1 MSDGLGKYHFM
12 AWSRRGLVASLT
24 NPDYGG
30 SLPLRGPLQ
39 VDLTVSAQGPNPTT
53 SPVPTVNVQTY
64 GPIDI
69 LGFDVRHVV
78 RTEPREFT
86 PNFEPNYLAGIELD
100 EPDLPWLFTPASPA
114 GDRIRPWFVLIVLKA
129 DEFTPVPGAPQP
141 LPAIDVGNV
150 GALQSLD
157 DSWNWAHTQVSG
169 DGGLAGTMSAAPAS
183 VIARLLCPRRL
194 DPETAYTAFLVPAF
208 EAGRRAGLGDDLTG
222 ITSSDPAWTAA
233 TKAPLR
239 LPVYYRFQFQ
249 TSDQGDFE
257 SLVRRLVPRKLG
269 SDIGQRPMAVDT
281 PMVGI
286 PSAGPPLALLG
297 ALQSLVVKPTE
308 WVDPD
313 KTNFQTAVEDFVNRT
328 SPLIDDPSQ
337 PDPEVVPPIYGMWHA
352 GVSSVSRTGTSW
364 LDELNLDP
372 RNRTQ
377 AGMGT
382 QVVQTN
388 LTSLMASAWQQVA
401 GVEQANAML
410 RRAQFARA
418 ISTALHALRFTPASQ
433 TKVLAL
439 TAPLHARM
447 LASPKTV
454 RATISASRVPLRLFS
469 APMRRITS
477 AASAVRRRQKRLGAV
492 PGSIVERV
500 NANTATIVP
509 PVKPPSGLV
518 SIEDI
523 SQKVVPRWA
532 QFFPIVLTV
541 DTPVGD
547 FKVSVELGDKFAS
560 GAVTVASLKPENI
573 SAIPARPEFTVTT
586 PGSATMAGATSGA
599 TALAAAVDSPDAKAF
614 RTALMPWTTALQGA
628 TPDPPLAPALEL
640 AQLRNTVLAR
650 IDPAVTVPAR
660 LASLIR
666 LTDKIKWNPPDPIQ
680 PITAAPSF
688 PQPLYAKV
696 RDLSPAYIL
705 PGIDKILPDT
715 VGLLES
721 NHAFIE
727 AVMVGANHEMA
738 RQLLWAGYPTDCRGS
753 YFRQFWDVSR
763 YVRQA
768 GDPADPDALAEL
780 LKDIPPIHT
789 WPLPAPLGDHE
800 NRADIVPNNVVL
812 IIRGE
817 LLRRY
822 PDAIIYA
829 AKAKVEDGKRIID
842 TSDERFPIFG
852 GELPTDITFLGFNL
866 SRDDAKGGT
875 ATAPQGFFFVFQ
887 QHPTGPRFGLE
898 PSDGTADSW
907 ASLAW
912 TNFYA
917 SSVAAPLHA
926 AALPARTFAG
936 PWTAQR
942 LPSQMMKLA
951 LAGGKLP
958 DFLSASLAP
967 DVSFSTG
974 EDALFAWG
982 KDAAQTAAITLRLP
996 FRVAIHAELM
1006 VPDS

>member
-12 AWSRRGLVASLT
+12 AWSRRGLAAALD

-30 SLPLRGPLQ
+30 SLPLRGALQ

-53 SPVPTVNVQTY
+53 TPVPTVKVQTY
-64 GPIDI
+64 GPADI
-69 LGFDVRHVV
+69 LGFDSRHVV

-129 DEFTPVPGAPQP
+129 DEFKPVPGVPQP
-141 LPAIDVGNV
+141 LPAIDVNRIA
-150 GALQSLD
+150 ALQPLD
-157 DSWNWAHTQVSG
+157 DSWNWAHAQVSG
-169 DGGLAGTMSAAPAS
+169 DGGLAGTMSAAPAA
-183 VIARLLCPRRL
+183 VIARLVCPRRL
-194 DPETAYTAFLVPAF
+194 DPEAAYTAFLVPAF
-208 EAGRRAGLGDDLTG
+208 EAGRLAGLGDDISGVT
-222 ITSSDPAWTAA
+222 TSDPAWTAA

-239 LPVYYRFQFQ
+239 LPFYYQFQFQ

-269 SDIGQRPMAVDT
+269 ADIGQRPMAVDT

-297 ALQSLVVKPTE
+297 ALQSLVVKPSE
-308 WVDPD
+308 WKDPD
-313 KTNFQTAVEDFVNRT
+313 KANFQTAVEDFVNRT
-328 SPLIDDPSQ
+328 SPLIDDPTQ

-352 GVSSVSRTGTSW
+352 GVSTVSRTGTSW

-377 AGMGT
+377 AGIGT

-401 GVEQANAML
+401 GVEQANAIL
-410 RRAQFARA
+410 RRAQLARA
-418 ISTALHALRFTPASQ
+418 VSTALHGLRFMAASQ
-433 TKVLAL
+433 TKLLAL

-454 RATISASRVPLRLFS
+454 RAVISSSRVPLRIFS
-469 APMRRITS
+469 APMRQIAS
-477 AASAVRRRQKRLGAV
+477 AASAVRRRQKRLGGA

-509 PVKPPSGLV
+509 PVKPPAGLV

-523 SQKVVPRWA
+523 SQKIAPRWA
-532 QFFPIVLTV
+532 SFFPIVLTV

-547 FKVSVELGDKFAS
+547 FKVSVELGAKFAG
-560 GAVTVASLKPENI
+560 GAITMASLKPDNI
-573 SAIPARPEFTVTT
+573 SAIPGRPQFAVTVPGTT
-586 PGSATMAGATSGA
+586 PLSATT
-599 TALAAAVDSPDAKAF
+599 TAAAVDSPDAKAF
-614 RTALMPWTTALQGA
+614 RAALLPWTTALQA
-628 TPDPPLAPALEL
+628 PAPDPPLAPALDL
-640 AQLRNTVLAR
+640 AQLQTTVLSR

-660 LASLIR
+660 IASLVR
-666 LTDKIKWNPPDPIQ
+666 LSDKIKWSPPDPIQ
-680 PITAAPSF
+680 PIMAAPSF
-688 PQPLYAKV
+688 PQPVYAKV
-696 RDLSPAYIL
+696 RDLSPEYIL
-705 PGIDKILPDT
+705 PGVDKILPDT

-727 AVMVGANHEMA
+727 ACMVGANHEMA

-763 YVRQA
+763 YVRQP
-768 GDPADPDALAEL
+768 GDPSDPEALAEL

-800 NRADIVPNNVVL
+800 NRTDVVPNNVVL

-829 AKAKVEDGKRIID
+829 AKAKVENGQRIID
-842 TSDERFPIFG
+842 ASDERYPIFG

-866 SRDDAKGGT
+866 SPLDAKGGT
-875 ATAPQGFFFVFQ
+875 AGAPQGFFFVFQ

-898 PSDGTADSW
+898 PSDGTADNW

-917 SSVAAPLHA
+917 AAPRRA
-926 AALPARTFAG
+926 AAPAARQFAG
-936 PWTAQR
+936 PWSAQR
-942 LPSQMMKLA
+942 LPAQMMKAA
-951 LAGGKLP
+951 LVGGTLP
-958 DFLSASLAP
+958 DFLSASLTP
-967 DVSFSTG
+967 NVSFFGG

-982 KDAAQTAAITLRLP
+982 KDAAQTAAILLRLP
-996 FRVAIHAELM
+996 FRIAIHAELM

>member
-1 MSDGLGKYHFM
+1 MSDDLGKYHFM
-12 AWSRRGLVASLT
+12 AWSRRGLAAALD
-24 NPDYGG
+24 NPDYGS
-30 SLPLRGPLQ
+30 SLPLRGGLQ
-39 VDLTVSAQGPNPTT
+39 VDLSVSAQGPSPTT
-53 SPVPTVNVQTY
+53 TPVPTVKVQTY
-64 GPIDI
+64 GPVDI
-69 LGFDVRHVV
+69 LGFDSRHVV
-78 RTEPREFT
+78 RTEPRAFT

-114 GDRIRPWFVLIVLKA
+114 GDRIRPWIALIVLKA
-129 DEFTPVPGAPQP
+129 DEFKLVPGAPQP
-141 LPAIDVGNV
+141 LPAIDVSAI
-150 GALQSLD
+150 GALQPLD
-157 DSWNWAHTQVSG
+157 DAWNWAHTQVSG
-169 DGGLAGTMSAAPAS
+169 DGGLAGTMSSTPAG

-208 EAGRRAGLGDDLTG
+208 EAGRLAGLGLDVSGLT
-222 ITSSDPAWTAA
+222 TSDPAWTAT

-239 LPVYYRFQFQ
+239 LPFYYQFQFQ

-269 SDIGQRPMAVDT
+269 ADIGQRPMAVDT

-297 ALQSLVVKPTE
+297 ALQSLVVKPSE
-308 WVDPD
+308 WKDPD
-313 KTNFQTAVEDFVNRT
+313 KTNFQTAVQDFVNRT
-328 SPLIDDPSQ
+328 SPLIDDPTQ

-352 GVSSVSRTGTSW
+352 GVSSVSRTGTTW

-377 AGMGT
+377 AGIGT

-388 LTSLMASAWQQVA
+388 ITSLMASAWQQVA
-401 GVEQANAML
+401 GVELANAML

-418 ISTALHALRFTPASQ
+418 VSTALHDLRFTPASQ
-433 TKVLAL
+433 TKLLAL

-454 RATISASRVPLRLFS
+454 RATIASSRVPPHMFS

-477 AASAVRRRQKRLGAV
+477 GASAVRRRQKRLGGV

-509 PVKPPSGLV
+509 PVKPPAGLV
-518 SIEDI
+518 AIEDI
-523 SQKVVPRWA
+523 SQKIAPRWA
-532 QFFPIVLTV
+532 RFFPITLTV

-547 FKVSVELGDKFAS
+547 FKVTVELGAKFAS
-560 GAVTVASLKPENI
+560 GAVTVASLKPDSI
-573 SAIPARPEFTVTT
+573 AALPAKPEFVVTA
-586 PGSATMAGATSGA
+586 PGSARFTGTAPAATGS
-599 TALAAAVDSPDAKAF
+599 AAVDSPDAKAF
-614 RTALMPWTTALQGA
+614 RAALMPWTTALQA
-628 TPDPPLAPALEL
+628 PTPDPPLAPALDL
-640 AQLRNTVLAR
+640 AHLQTTVLAR
-650 IDPAVTVPAR
+650 IHPAVTVPAR

-666 LTDKIKWNPPDPIQ
+666 LNDKIRWIPPDPIQ
-680 PITAAPSF
+680 PIMAAPSF
-688 PQPLYAKV
+688 PQPVYAEV
-696 RDLSPAYIL
+696 RDLSPDYIL
-705 PGIDKILPDT
+705 PGVDKILPDT
-715 VGLLES
+715 VGLLEG

-727 AVMVGANHEMA
+727 ACMVGANHEMA

-768 GDPADPDALAEL
+768 HDPSDPEALAEL

-789 WPLPAPLGDHE
+789 WPLAAPLGDHE
-800 NRADIVPNNVVL
+800 NRTDVVPNNVVL

-829 AKAKVEDGKRIID
+829 AKAKVENGQRIID
-842 TSDERFPIFG
+842 TSDERYPIFG

-866 SRDDAKGGT
+866 SPQDAKGGT

-887 QHPTGPRFGLE
+887 QHPTAPRFGLE
-898 PSDGTADSW
+898 PSDGSADNW

-917 SSVAAPLHA
+917 GALRPAAAP
-926 AALPARTFAG
+926 PPRKFAG
-936 PWTAQR
+936 AWSAQR
-942 LPSQMMKLA
+942 LSAQMMKA
-951 LAGGKLP
+951 VMAGGTLP
-958 DFLSASLAP
+958 DFLSASRSP
-967 DVSFSTG
+967 NVSFSSG

-982 KDAAQTAAITLRLP
+982 RDAAQTAAILLRLP
-996 FRVAIHAELM
+996 FRIAIHAELM
-1006 VPDS
+1006 VPDT